1 MVQRKR
7 LMLLLKQICWKRG
20 VVLSKLIFSTILND
34 VLNAIDFHV
43 DLHDTDREDLY
54 NELLYYFGLVGGS
67 NVCEA
72 LEAAW
77 RDPYNQS
84 EIREFILA
92 WLRKKAKKDVKATG
106 VI

>member
-1 MVQRKR
+1 LSR
-7 LMLLLKQICWKRG
+7 LIFTTVLNE
-20 VVLSKLIFSTILND
+20 VLSGISFR
-34 VLNAIDFHV
+34 V
-43 DLHDTDREDLY
+43 DLGDADREQLY
-54 NELLYYFGLVGGS
+54 NELLYYFGLAGGL

-92 WLRKKAKKDVKATG
+92 WLRKKAKKDVRATG

>member
-1 MVQRKR
+1 VSKLVFTTILNEVLSDISFQ
-7 LMLLLKQICWKRG
+7 
-20 VVLSKLIFSTILND
+20 VVLSDK
-34 VLNAIDFHV
+34 
-43 DLHDTDREDLY
+43 DREQLY
-54 NELLYYFGLVGGS
+54 QEVLYFFGLVGAL

-77 RDPYNQS
+77 RDSYNQS

-106 VI
+106 VV

>member
-1 MVQRKR
+1 LSR
-7 LMLLLKQICWKRG
+7 L
-20 VVLSKLIFSTILND
+20 VFATILNE
-34 VLNAIDFHV
+34 VLSGISFHV
-43 DLHDTDREDLY
+43 DLGDTDMKQLY

-77 RDPYNQS
+77 RDPYNER
-84 EIREFILA
+84 EIKEFILA
-92 WLRKKAKKDVKATG
+92 WLQRKAKKDVKAAG

>member
-1 MVQRKR
+1 MSKLVFTTILNEVLSDISFQ
-7 LMLLLKQICWKRG
+7 
-20 VVLSKLIFSTILND
+20 VVLSDK
-34 VLNAIDFHV
+34 
-43 DLHDTDREDLY
+43 DREQLY
-54 NELLYYFGLVGGS
+54 QEVLYFFGLVGAL

-77 RDPYNQS
+77 RDSYNQS

-106 VI
+106 VV

>member
-1 MVQRKR
+1 MSR
-7 LMLLLKQICWKRG
+7 LVFMRILSDVLSSIRLD
-20 VVLSKLIFSTILND
+20 VVLGED
-34 VLNAIDFHV
+34 E
-43 DLHDTDREDLY
+43 REQLY
-54 NELLYYFGLVGGS
+54 QELLYCFGLVGGL

>member
-1 MVQRKR
+1 
-7 LMLLLKQICWKRG
+7 
-20 VVLSKLIFSTILND
+20 LSKLVFETILNE
-34 VLNAIDFHV
+34 VLSGISLHV
-43 DLHDTDREDLY
+43 VLGDTDREQLY
-54 NELLYYFGLVGGS
+54 QEVLHYFGLVGGL

-77 RDPYNQS
+77 RDPYNHS

-92 WLRKKAKKDVKATG
+92 WLRKKAKKAVKETE

>member
-1 MVQRKR
+1 MSR
-7 LMLLLKQICWKRG
+7 L
-20 VVLSKLIFSTILND
+20 VFTTILNE
-34 VLNAIDFHV
+34 VLNGISFHV
-43 DLHDTDREDLY
+43 VLGDADREQLY
-54 NELLYYFGLVGGS
+54 QEVLHHFGLVGGL

-92 WLRKKAKKDVKATG
+92 WLRKKAKKRVRATG